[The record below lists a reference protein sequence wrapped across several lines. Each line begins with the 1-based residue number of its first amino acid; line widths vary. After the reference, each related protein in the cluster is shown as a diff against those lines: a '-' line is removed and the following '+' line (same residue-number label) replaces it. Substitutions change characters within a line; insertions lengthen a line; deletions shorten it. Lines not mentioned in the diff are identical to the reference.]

1 MASRLVLLFLLLTTI
16 TFAQEKSAPDPL
28 LPEYLRNVPLGMT
41 LGEFSKIKDVK
52 SMEAYEGFDFRLE
65 LTETVIGNEVTAV
78 VYYFDLAGDKPLY
91 EYIIDYSGQSE
102 AEAAARKLLGE
113 PNDEDG
119 EWRFLLD
126 GTTVGAR
133 QFSNRLVIFAAF
145 PKTEYDP
152 VEQERARKEL
162 DKEIESLDLE
172 N

>member
-1 MASRLVLLFLLLTTI
+1 
-16 TFAQEKSAPDPL
+16 
-28 LPEYLRNVPLGMT
+28 
-41 LGEFSKIKDVK
+41 
-52 SMEAYEGFDFRLE
+52 
-65 LTETVIGNEVTAV
+65 
-78 VYYFDLAGDKPLY
+78 
-91 EYIIDYSGQSE
+91 
-102 AEAAARKLLGE
+102 
-113 PNDEDG
+113 NDEDG

-172 N
+172 D